1 MKKLFLIIAVAA
13 MSLIFSGCGDSPDKL
28 VDDIVQDGIKCLK
41 KEYDKEKC
49 DELDKQYKKRK
60 ENFTEEEVKQIE
72 RMALEK
78 IFAEIKKIHD
88 EKKAKKEK

>member
-78 IFAEIKKIHD
+78 IFAEIKKIRD
-88 EKKAKKEK
+88 EDRAKKK

>member
-1 MKKLFLIIAVAA
+1 
-13 MSLIFSGCGDSPDKL
+13 MSLTFSGCGDSPDKL

-78 IFAEIKKIHD
+78 IFAEIKKIRD
-88 EKKAKKEK
+88 EERAKKK

>member
-1 MKKLFLIIAVAA
+1 MT
-13 MSLIFSGCGDSPDKL
+13 FSGCGDSPDKL

-78 IFAEIKKIHD
+78 IFAEIKKIRD
-88 EKKAKKEK
+88 EERTKKK

>member
-1 MKKLFLIIAVAA
+1 MKKLFLIIAVVA
-13 MSLIFSGCGDSPDKL
+13 MSLTFSGCGDSPDKL

-78 IFAEIKKIHD
+78 IFDEIKNIRD
-88 EKKAKKEK
+88 EERAKKK

>member
-60 ENFTEEEVKQIE
+60 ENFTEEELKQIE

-78 IFAEIKKIHD
+78 IFAEIKKIRD
-88 EKKAKKEK
+88 EERAKKK

>member
-13 MSLIFSGCGDSPDKL
+13 MSLTFSGCGDSPDKL

-78 IFAEIKKIHD
+78 IFAEIKKIRD
-88 EKKAKKEK
+88 EEKAKKK

>member
-1 MKKLFLIIAVAA
+1 MKKLFLIIAVAP
-13 MSLIFSGCGDSPDKL
+13 MSLTFSGCGDSPDKL

-78 IFAEIKKIHD
+78 IFAEIKKIRD
-88 EKKAKKEK
+88 EERAKKK

>member
-1 MKKLFLIIAVAA
+1 MKKLFLIIAVVA
-13 MSLIFSGCGDSPDKL
+13 MSLTFSGCGDSPDKL

-78 IFAEIKKIHD
+78 IFAEIKKIRD
-88 EKKAKKEK
+88 EERAKKK